1 MYRDNFSYQFLLIQ
15 IVLLGTISIML
26 PQSASSFETGTASL
40 IKMKLHLDPQWLS
53 LLHYEKT
60 IDGYQSQIDDPD
72 YFISPNGKY
81 NPKAELDATLQILL
95 NRSDHLR
102 QESFINR
109 FPARYYWLAGKLNY
123 NEQKKFEILFNQNI
137 REILNDEY
145 TNAYVVYVVPYVRNP
160 ESLFGHTLLRIES
173 KTKKG
178 LLSYSI
184 NYSAIVEEY
193 SFKTIYKGAT
203 GRLKGYYVLSHYYKM
218 LNKYSEIEDRDIWEY
233 KLNLTSEE
241 MKLILL
247 HVLELNDIYSDYYF
261 FTENC
266 SYYIL
271 RLINIARPSL
281 SILSIF
287 SYYTIPISTI
297 HILYKEGIIDDISY
311 VPSLAT
317 EINNIINDCNYSR
330 YVPLCKKEK
339 LDIKEIQKD
348 IQFKNNCDPLL
359 FVYKTNKY
367 LYAHKKIDQ
376 ETYLSN
382 ISNLSIVSNQNMNL
396 KKDGEDEDPLKGH
409 LPGRLSITIGNDEN
423 KKYFEF
429 SLRPA
434 YHDMIDPRYGHG
446 DYAYLNLLSGKFR
459 FYEGDNDLKIESF
472 DIVDLRSL
480 PPCTLLSKLLSWNFN
495 VGYKHIRLKDEKK
508 HHAFNV
514 KYGLGF
520 NYKSKY
526 LNAFY
531 VLFNIEELYSKKIE
545 SHFET
550 VVGTEIGTVKELS
563 RSWDISTTFKIN
575 RLCFQETIT
584 SYLLEVSSTYRINS
598 DISASLKSVWDG
610 NETLHNNDIQLSINM
625 YF

>member
-1 MYRDNFSYQFLLIQ
+1 MFRDHFSYQLFLIHIL
-15 IVLLGTISIML
+15 LLGTILIIL
-26 PQSASSFETGTASL
+26 PQSVSSFETRADSI
-40 IKMKLHLDPQWLS
+40 IKMKLHLDPQWLT

-60 IDGYQSQIDDPD
+60 IDGYQSEIDDPN
-72 YFISPNGKY
+72 YFISPNGKI
-81 NPKAELDATLQILL
+81 NPKAEFDATLQILL
-95 NRSDHLR
+95 NCSDHLKK
-102 QESFINR
+102 ESFINR

-123 NEQKKFEILFNQNI
+123 NEQKNIEIIFNQKI
-137 REILNDEY
+137 KEILNDEY
-145 TNAYVVYVVPYVRNP
+145 THAYVVYVIPYVRNP

-184 NYSAIVEEY
+184 NYSAVVEEF

-203 GRLKGYYVLSHYYKM
+203 GRLKGYYVLSYYYNM

-271 RLINIARPSL
+271 RLIDIAQPSL
-281 SILSIF
+281 SILPLF
-287 SYYTIPISTI
+287 SYYMIPISTI
-297 HILYKEGIIDDISY
+297 RILYEEGIIGDIRY

-317 EINNIINDCNYSR
+317 EINSMLNNCNYSR
-330 YVPLCKKEK
+330 YLSFCKKEK
-339 LDIKEIQKD
+339 LDIGEIQKD
-348 IQFKNNCDPLL
+348 IQLKSNCDPLL
-359 FVYKTNKY
+359 FAYKTNKY

-376 ETYLSN
+376 EIYLSN
-382 ISNLSIVSNQNMNL
+382 ISKLPTVSNQSINL
-396 KKDGEDEDPLKGH
+396 DKDGNDVDPLKGH
-409 LPGRLSITIGNDEN
+409 LPGRLSVTIGNDEN
-423 KKYFEF
+423 KKYFEC
-429 SLRPA
+429 SLRLA

-459 FYEGDNDLKIESF
+459 FYEGDKDLKIESF
-472 DIVDLRSL
+472 DIVDLRTL
-480 PPCTLLSKLLSWNFN
+480 PPYTLLSKLLSWNFN
-495 VGYKHIRLKDEKK
+495 IGYKRIRLKDEKK
-508 HHAFNV
+508 HHAFNI

-545 SHFET
+545 RDFET
-550 VVGTEIGTVKELS
+550 VVGTEIGIVKELS
-563 RSWDISTTFKIN
+563 RSWDISTTFRIN
-575 RLCFQETIT
+575 RLCFQEAIT
-584 SYLLEVSSTYRINS
+584 SYLFEVGSTYRINKTL
-598 DISASLKSVWDG
+598 SASLKSVWDG
-610 NETLHNNDIQLSINM
+610 NETLRNNDIQFSINL